1 MSDYDDTNRG
11 AMFKRDKEGNEK
23 RPDYSGPLNVD
34 GTDWEVAGWIKE
46 SKAGNKYLA
55 LQVSPPYKKDG
66 DAPRAKQGSN
76 LPDPETIPF

>member
-34 GTDWEVAGWIKE
+34 GTEWQIAAWIAE
-46 SKAGNKYLA
+46 SKAGNKYLS
-55 LQVSPPYKKDG
+55 LRVEPPFNGEKS
-66 DAPRAKQGSN
+66 APAPAGAG
-76 LPDPETIPF
+76 LPEPEDIPF

>member
-34 GTDWEVAGWIKE
+34 GTEWQIAAWITE
-46 SKAGNKYLA
+46 SKAGNKYMSLR
-55 LQVSPPYKKDG
+55 VEPPYESDK
-66 DAPRAKQGSN
+66 APAAKAGSN
-76 LPDPETIPF
+76 LPEPEDIPF

>member
-34 GTDWEVAGWIKE
+34 GKEWQIAAWISE
-46 SKAGNKYLA
+46 SKKGEKYMSLR
-55 LQVSPPYKKDG
+55 VEPPYQGG
-66 DAPRAKQGSN
+66 DQKQATAGSN
-76 LPDPETIPF
+76 LPEPEDIPFN